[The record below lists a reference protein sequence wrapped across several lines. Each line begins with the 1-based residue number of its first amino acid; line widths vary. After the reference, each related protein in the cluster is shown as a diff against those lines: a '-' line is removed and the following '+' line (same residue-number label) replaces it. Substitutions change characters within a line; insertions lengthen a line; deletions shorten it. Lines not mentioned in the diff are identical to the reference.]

1 MPFADDRCA
10 YSFVSFGAAAVDTL
24 LVNCLSTQIIAKKND
39 TCVILATCAN
49 AQYTMKHWVYSNS
62 SVPT

>member
-24 LVNCLSTQIIAKKND
+24 LVNCLSTQIIAKKRHLRNISYLCECPIHD
-39 TCVILATCAN
+39 ETLGV
-49 AQYTMKHWVYSNS
+49 Q
-62 SVPT
+62 